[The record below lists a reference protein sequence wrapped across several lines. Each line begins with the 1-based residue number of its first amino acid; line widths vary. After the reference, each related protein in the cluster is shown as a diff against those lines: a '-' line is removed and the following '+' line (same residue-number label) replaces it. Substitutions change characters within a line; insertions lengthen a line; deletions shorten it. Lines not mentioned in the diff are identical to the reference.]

1 MNRPTTAFSTWMA
14 SAKTSQIVIRTPA
27 KHSSNWTSDT
37 ANYVPL
43 ANVTDTPSAEV
54 LAVKSIIGQ
63 YAGCWL
69 AQTPGPGTVIVVK

>member
-1 MNRPTTAFSTWMA
+1 MA

-43 ANVTDTPSAEV
+43 ADVTDTPSAEV
-54 LAVKSIIGQ
+54 RAVVKRIIGQ

-69 AQTPGPGTVIVVK
+69 AEIPEPGVVVLFR